1 MARTL
6 TVKNQLEVE
15 LSYSFTDWIVVG
27 ELVITG
33 SGAGTYTADTAIFAG
48 GTPIYARV
56 KENAV
61 GSAAVVLTVTG
72 TGTSGT
78 VTLDARSQEGSGVV
92 ITDSYAAI
100 ETYTDVTSVTFT
112 GGAAGEKVEL
122 ISIPPASYWDNAL
135 GGTIGYDTGFTYDE
149 GTTSRAIANKYEVAD
164 HWKRARGE
172 TSINI
177 NKLYQAFTAGL
188 TWVRDRNI
196 LLKVEIKDDGGSTA
210 TETYYFNKTR
220 IQSAPVDFSD
230 NSDGAVS
237 GTGMY
242 NTLMCIA

>member
-6 TVKNQLEVE
+6 TVKNQLEVK

-27 ELVITG
+27 EIVVTG
-33 SGAGTYTADTAIFAG
+33 SGAGTYSADTAIFAG

-56 KENAV
+56 KGNAV
-61 GSAAVVLTVTG
+61 GAEALVLTVTG

-78 VTLDARSQEGSGVV
+78 VTIPARSQEGSGVIV
-92 ITDSYAAI
+92 TDSYSAI
-100 ETYTDVTSVTFT
+100 ETYTDITTVTFT
-112 GGAAGEKVEL
+112 GGTAGEKIEFV
-122 ISIPPASYWDNAL
+122 SIPPASNWVNAL
-135 GGTIGYDTGFTYDE
+135 GGVIGYDTGFTYDE
-149 GTTSRAIANKYEVAD
+149 GTTSRAIADGYEIAD

-172 TSINI
+172 TSVNI
-177 NKLYQAFTAGL
+177 NQLYQAFTAGL

-196 LLKVEIKDDGGSTA
+196 LLKVEIEDDGGSTA